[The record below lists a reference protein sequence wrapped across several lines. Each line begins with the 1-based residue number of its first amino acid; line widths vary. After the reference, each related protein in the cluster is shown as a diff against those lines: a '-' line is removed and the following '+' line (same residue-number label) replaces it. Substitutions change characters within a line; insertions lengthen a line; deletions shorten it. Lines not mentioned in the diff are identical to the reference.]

1 MFLFQQKVNQY
12 NSLNLCVKK
21 FKRKVRKVLRKE
33 TQRESVIYIQG
44 QIQFQ
49 VQKVKRLCVALST

>member
-1 MFLFQQKVNQY
+1 MIEMLY
-12 NSLNLCVKK
+12 NIDF

-33 TQRESVIYIQG
+33 TRRKSVI

-49 VQKVKRLCVALST
+49 VQKVKRLCESLSKQSNSKINE

>member
-1 MFLFQQKVNQY
+1 M
-12 NSLNLCVKK
+12 

-33 TQRESVIYIQG
+33 TQRKSVIYIQVQG

-49 VQKVKRLCVALST
+49 V